1 MKVNFIQNSKLED
14 NHLILQ
20 ANQKNDLIETIIYDI
35 ESNIYTIECSIDDH
49 KMLTP
54 MHSFIRFMS
63 ADKKIF
69 GYTQD
74 KELTIKYRLYQLEE
88 LLPSQFVRI
97 SNTEII
103 NIHAVSNLELTHT
116 GIILIHFK
124 NGEQTSSSRRY
135 LKKIKEKLL

>member
-14 NHLILQ
+14 NHIILQ

-35 ESNIYTIECSIDDH
+35 ESNIYTIECSIDGQ

-54 MHSFIRFMS
+54 LNSFIRFMS

-135 LKKIKEKLL
+135 IKKIKEKLL

>member
-14 NHLILQ
+14 NRLVLQ

-35 ESNIYTIECSIDDH
+35 ESNIYTIESSIDGH

-54 MHSFIRFMS
+54 VHSFIRFMS

-103 NIHAVSNLELTHT
+103 NIHAVSNLELTPT
-116 GIILIHFK
+116 GIIQIHFK

>member
-1 MKVNFIQNSKLED
+1 MKVNFIKNKALED
-14 NHLILQ
+14 GHLILQ
-20 ANQKNDLIETIIYDI
+20 ANEKNETIDAIIYDL
-35 ESNIYTIECSIDDH
+35 ESNAFAIECSEENR
-49 KMLTP
+49 KMIKP
-54 MHSFIRFMS
+54 IHSFIRFMS
-63 ADKKIF
+63 SDKKVF

-74 KELTIKYRLYQLEE
+74 KEVIIKYRLYQLEE

-103 NIHAVSNLELTHT
+103 NIHSISNLELTNT

-135 LKKIKEKLL
+135 IKKIKEKLL